1 MSETIKHIIKNITN
15 LDEIDNNGNT
25 LLLCLVYL
33 NKIEDIKDLL
43 KYKPNIF
50 HKNSNDFNALTLS
63 EYLKFDNI
71 NIVLKNYINENNII
85 INNDSFLRKRSSS
98 SNFLYD
104 EINDNNSNSSLSS
117 SVSSISE
124 ELQ

>member
-1 MSETIKHIIKNITN
+1 MSETIIHILENIEN
-15 LDEIDNNGNT
+15 LNEIDNNGNT

-33 NKIEDIKDLL
+33 NKIEDIKELL

-63 EYLKFDNI
+63 EYLKFDKITTLLN
-71 NIVLKNYINENNII
+71 NYINENNII

-104 EINDNNSNSSLSS
+104 EIYDNNSNSSLSS
-117 SVSSISE
+117 SVSSISDE
-124 ELQ
+124 I